1 MPSNVEDKENVLIRG
16 KRYPLIAAITAN
28 HSAALLGTNSKVAVG
43 DEIVLLG
50 RQGKEKITAEDIAG
64 WAGVS
69 AYKILIG
76 LNPLLPRMI
85 ISISA
90 RSQGRKLADV

>member
-1 MPSNVEDKENVLIRG
+1 VGYSDGYPPNTVDKAQVLIRG

-28 HSAALLGTNSKVAVG
+28 HSASLIGNNSRVTVG

-50 RQGKEKITAEDIAG
+50 RQETEKITAEDIAG

-76 LNPLLPRMI
+76 LNPLLPKMI
-85 ISISA
+85 
-90 RSQGRKLADV
+90 G